1 MEELDNNKVPSIGK
15 DGEKYRDIQIIVQ
28 LPRQDLS
35 QEHCRHLQ
43 EADQRKA
50 FDEFRQVR
58 DATAM
63 DLGVVKSVADD
74 TVCIL
79 IIFTLLKDSEIFLKK
94 YFVNCG
100 YMR

>member
-1 MEELDNNKVPSIGK
+1 MFSSGVQVQEYMEELDNNKVPSIGK

-63 DLGVVKSVADD
+63 DLGPSDSLGSVV
-74 TVCIL
+74 
-79 IIFTLLKDSEIFLKK
+79 
-94 YFVNCG
+94 
-100 YMR
+100 R